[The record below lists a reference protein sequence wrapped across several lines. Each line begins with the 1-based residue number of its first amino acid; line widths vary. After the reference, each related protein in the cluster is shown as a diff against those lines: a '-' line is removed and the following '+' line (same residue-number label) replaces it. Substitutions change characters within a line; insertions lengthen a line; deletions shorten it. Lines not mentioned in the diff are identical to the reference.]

1 MAEEL
6 VTKSHR
12 QMKEKEGRWIAAVKA
27 FSLAAGVE
35 ASSTLR
41 RAKNVYYP
49 PAIRA
54 SSSLGSK
61 ADTTPQDPNPRQV
74 SPAKAPSSSNNPP
87 KEVKQVKVAEKK
99 KDTTKGVAPETTKP
113 PTAPKDPPEDKEVS
127 QSLEIVL
134 ATLPIPTKE
143 DSKGKGPV
151 STTAAT
157 DKPTKA
163 TEKTTLH

>member
-35 ASSTLR
+35 ASSTLK

-54 SSSLGSK
+54 SSSPGSK
-61 ADTTPQDPNPRQV
+61 ADTTP
-74 SPAKAPSSSNNPP
+74 
-87 KEVKQVKVAEKK
+87 
-99 KDTTKGVAPETTKP
+99 
-113 PTAPKDPPEDKEVS
+113 
-127 QSLEIVL
+127 
-134 ATLPIPTKE
+134 
-143 DSKGKGPV
+143 
-151 STTAAT
+151 
-157 DKPTKA
+157 
-163 TEKTTLH
+163 